1 MANIVERTLE
11 ALAFA
16 LILAAA
22 LAFWYVTPANAQSQM
37 YYGADGSYQGQSVT
51 NGNSTQYYGANGSYQ
66 GQSYNNGYTTQY
78 YNSNGSYGGQYRNG
92 Y

>member
-22 LAFWYVTPANAQSQM
+22 VAFWYVTPANATDYGTYGM
-37 YYGADGSYQGQSVT
+37 PDGTTYNANTGETYGADRDSENYSNDYRTHYNDQG
-51 NGNSTQYYGANGSYQ
+51 YAHD
-66 GQSYNNGYTTQY
+66 
-78 YNSNGSYGGQYRNG
+78 YRR
-92 Y
+92 

>member
-22 LAFWYVTPANAQSQM
+22 LAFWYVTPANAM
-37 YYGADGSYQGQSVT
+37 TCYTYKNTYG
-51 NGNSTQYYGANGSYQ
+51 
-66 GQSYNNGYTTQY
+66 GYTTQC
-78 YNSNGSYGGQYRNG
+78 N
-92 Y
+92 